1 MIFFK
6 RLCNECQKLEAVRH
20 IKSTDEF
27 FDILQKLK
35 RLLSDGNY
43 EYVGGNVPEKT
54 VKQWPQDGLWYRIKC
69 KSCGA
74 IFTLWYDTF
83 GGKGYFKKGKQ
94 IPSTNRNPI
103 LRSLV

>member
-6 RLCNECQKLEAVRH
+6 RLCNECQKLEAVKY

-35 RLLSDGNY
+35 CLLSDGNY

-83 GGKGYFKKGKQ
+83 GGKGYFKKGK
-94 IPSTNRNPI
+94 
-103 LRSLV
+103 